1 MRAHGGGEDL
11 LRLAGLSRAVEG
23 LQQGRPPALSR
34 RMLRKEGAQP
44 PGLFRRLSGPAPGQ
58 RALHLRVEQKS
69 IRLDPE
75 ERRRRRV
82 LSPRPQRPLHRLER
96 ERTFVR
102 APALDQRQSPVERE
116 LGMIR
121 VQAQRAFERELRV
134 GAAVGAEQGDRDAQQ
149 GHGNV
154 APLVLALRPP
164 AAHPHEDGRR
174 LLPQAVR
181 GDESI
186 VVLVGGALRRL
197 HPLAQ
202 PLRHRLGRRNV
213 SRREQQPHQLAVSV
227 GIVRLGL
234 DGRLEMV
241 AGLHGLVARDRN
253 PAAEQMG
260 WAVTRIERERGGELG
275 VRIGDAGLLD
285 QHVREHRMEVGGLR
299 IVEKRLAQL
308 LGRGDQVVRVLRQ
321 QGVQVM
327 MVGPRA
333 DVALWFPR
341 AARIPFRLYHRARRR
356 RTMSAAQSEQEE
368 SSGAP
373 ENHPPRPAISASCT
387 RPASGE
393 SFQTI
398 CPFASKSR
406 SNNPR
411 PVSCRIRAVA
421 SSRDSPLAFA
431 TWSTSICPM
440 FFFASASAASEKCR
454 SSLCCS
460 IRARLRPAA
469 TSASPTAATTPPT
482 TRPERSTNP
491 CPLSTKNALSISNAN
506 APPTMPTKAPPMVRS
521 PLVLLAIPY
530 WNETL
535 GTARAPLSA
544 LKYSFGVN

>member
-1 MRAHGGGEDL
+1 
-11 LRLAGLSRAVEG
+11 
-23 LQQGRPPALSR
+23 
-34 RMLRKEGAQP
+34 
-44 PGLFRRLSGPAPGQ
+44 
-58 RALHLRVEQKS
+58 
-69 IRLDPE
+69 
-75 ERRRRRV
+75 
-82 LSPRPQRPLHRLER
+82 
-96 ERTFVR
+96 
-102 APALDQRQSPVERE
+102 
-116 LGMIR
+116 
-121 VQAQRAFERELRV
+121 
-134 GAAVGAEQGDRDAQQ
+134 
-149 GHGNV
+149 
-154 APLVLALRPP
+154 
-164 AAHPHEDGRR
+164 
-174 LLPQAVR
+174 
-181 GDESI
+181 
-186 VVLVGGALRRL
+186 
-197 HPLAQ
+197 
-202 PLRHRLGRRNV
+202 
-213 SRREQQPHQLAVSV
+213 PHQLPVSV
-227 GIVRLGL
+227 GIVRLGR
-234 DGRLEMV
+234 DGRLEVV
-241 AGLHGLVARDRN
+241 AGLHGLVSRVRK
-253 PAAEQMG
+253 PAGEQMG
-260 WAVTRIERERGGELG
+260 GAVARIERERGGEFG

-341 AARIPFRLYHRARRR
+341 AARIPFRLHRRARRR

-373 ENHPPRPAISASCT
+373 ENHPPRPAISASCA

-431 TWSTSICPM
+431 TWSTWICPL
-440 FFFASASAASEKCR
+440 FFFARASATSEKCR

-491 CPLSTKNALSISNAN
+491 CPLSTKNALSISSAN
-506 APPTMPTKAPPMVRS
+506 APPRMATNAPPMVRI
-521 PLVLLAIPY
+521 PLVRIAYPLL
-530 WNETL
+530 EGDL
-535 GTARAPLSA
+535 GNRARPAFRLEVFLRREAADLRPPRPGDAPDVRVVLLDRVVVA
-544 LKYSFGVN
+544 LALDRQAVLRARQLVHQALVGGVGLQL